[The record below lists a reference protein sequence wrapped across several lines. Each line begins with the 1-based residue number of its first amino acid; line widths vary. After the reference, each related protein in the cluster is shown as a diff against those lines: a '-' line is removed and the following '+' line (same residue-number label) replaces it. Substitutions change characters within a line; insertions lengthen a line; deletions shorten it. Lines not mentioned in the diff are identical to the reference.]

1 MVFAAGVF
9 LAALAYVSSVVGVP
23 LEALEERATTTLS
36 ASTVSTYKPYTYYAS
51 TAYCKPANT
60 LAWNCGTNCNKNSV
74 FKPIASG
81 GDGVVTQ
88 FWYVGYDST
97 LKSVIVAFQGTDASK
112 IIPALTDADFF
123 LDELDTNLFPGVSST
138 IKTHNGFGEAQRRSA
153 SAVLAAVN
161 KGFSTYGVTKVT
173 VVGHSLGGAIAIIS
187 SAHLKKSIPTA
198 TVKTI
203 TYGAP
208 RVGNA
213 AFANFANGLSDMVR
227 INNKKDIVPIVP
239 GRFLGFAHTEGEVH
253 ISSSSAWISCPGQD
267 STDAGCT
274 IDTVPN
280 ILVGSTADHSG
291 PYDGVTMGC

>member
-1 MVFAAGVF
+1 MVFAAGIF
-9 LAALAYVSSVVGVP
+9 LAALACLSSVMGVP
-23 LEALEERATTTLS
+23 LEALEERATSTLS
-36 ASTVSTYKPYTYYAS
+36 ASTVSAYKPYTYYAS
-51 TAYCKPANT
+51 TAHCKPANT
-60 LAWNCGTNCNKNSV
+60 LAWNCGANCNKNPV

-81 GDGVVTQ
+81 GDGAVTQ

-97 LKSVIVAFQGTDASK
+97 LQSVIVAFQGTDGSK
-112 IIPALTDADFF
+112 IIPILTDLDFF
-123 LDELDTNLFPGVSST
+123 LDELDGNLFPGVSPS

-153 SAVLAAVN
+153 SDVLAAV
-161 KGFSTYGVTKVT
+161 KQGFSTYSISKVT

-187 SAHLKKSIPTA
+187 SAHLKRSIPTA

-227 INNKKDIVPIVP
+227 INNKRDIVPIVP
-239 GRFLGFAHTEGEVH
+239 DRFLGFAHTEGEVH
-253 ISSSSAWISCPGQD
+253 ISSNDAWISCPGQD

-280 ILVGSTADHSG
+280 ILVGSPGDHSG
-291 PYDGVTMGC
+291 PYDGVIMGC